1 MDESKI
7 YERLKNNKRID
18 DKEVL
23 IPQFSS
29 QFLENWFRIIFNAVN
44 DEKANQLKRIS
55 NFTKKMLLSLNN
67 IQMITSEAMKILT
80 MDESQLQLKYQKQS
94 YSKKT
99 AVNFKWI
106 VVDHIFGLMIQ
117 NRTALPII
125 FYGLWD
131 EKDKKIIPKG
141 KENIQGL
148 KSIIEIIL
156 SVLIKCGE
164 K

>member
-1 MDESKI
+1 
-7 YERLKNNKRID
+7 
-18 DKEVL
+18 
-23 IPQFSS
+23 
-29 QFLENWFRIIFNAVN
+29 
-44 DEKANQLKRIS
+44 
-55 NFTKKMLLSLNN
+55 MLLSLNN

-99 AVNFKWI
+99 AVNFKWV

-117 NRTALPII
+117 NRTALPIV